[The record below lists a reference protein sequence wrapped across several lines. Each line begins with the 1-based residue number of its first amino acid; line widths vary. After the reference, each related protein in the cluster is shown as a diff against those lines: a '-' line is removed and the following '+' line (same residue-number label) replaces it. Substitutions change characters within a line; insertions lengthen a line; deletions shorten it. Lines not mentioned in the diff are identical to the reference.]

1 MTNAWFLTR
10 RFWCLIHDQSCL
22 WLDKMSFDTLLQ
34 INYKWSKLCSFQRN
48 YQWPLGI
55 LHIQLHFMY
64 ENMLEPFLFCRP
76 IWYSYLVMAK
86 IILPRNRSN
95 AKHNFGNLEN
105 EDIWNWLYDRHVV
118 VMCFFKNETR
128 TCTLTLRGFLKPL
141 AWKIINV
148 KSSKLKPLSS
158 ILNFMIFM
166 TNYLYIVARWRY

>member
-1 MTNAWFLTR
+1 M
-10 RFWCLIHDQSCL
+10 I
-22 WLDKMSFDTLLQ
+22 KTL
-34 INYKWSKLCSFQRN
+34 YFSRN

-86 IILPRNRSN
+86 IILPRNH
-95 AKHNFGNLEN
+95 AHNFGNLEN

-158 ILNFMIFM
+158 ILNFMR
-166 TNYLYIVARWRY
+166 NYLCIVARWP

>member
-1 MTNAWFLTR
+1 MAAWYFTHTITFYVWEYAR
-10 RFWCLIHDQSCL
+10 TI
-22 WLDKMSFDTLLQ
+22 
-34 INYKWSKLCSFQRN
+34 
-48 YQWPLGI
+48 PI
-55 LHIQLHFMY
+55 L
-64 ENMLEPFLFCRP
+64 PA
-76 IWYSYLVMAK
+76 YLVFLLGHGQNNPPQK
-86 IILPRNRSN
+86 PQQR

-166 TNYLYIVARWRY
+166 TNYLYIVARWRYCN